1 MALAVARLF
10 SGPHPRSYTF
20 HIPDRQALVS
30 LLSFLVGTSIGRI
43 GDRIGPQRRIWL
55 CISTLAQAG
64 CLMAAALCCL
74 YSREADVAE
83 SRGDPSWANPL
94 GLAALGFC
102 SASLG
107 IQGIIGKRLNT
118 QFATAVVLT
127 TIWVELVND
136 PLLFARRAVKSRD
149 HKASAVAM
157 LFIGGLVSRALLD
170 TIGSSATLGIAA
182 GLRVL
187 GSIGWFWVPTKQ
199 VKAKTS
205 G

>member
-107 IQGIIGKRLNT
+107 IQVCIFFNLWIYCST
-118 QFATAVVLT
+118 VLLIVSPIRCLT
-127 TIWVELVND
+127 PITGNN
-136 PLLFARRAVKSRD
+136 RKAVKYSIRDGSRFN
-149 HKASAVAM
+149 H
-157 LFIGGLVSRALLD
+157 
-170 TIGSSATLGIAA
+170 
-182 GLRVL
+182 
-187 GSIGWFWVPTKQ
+187 Q
-199 VKAKTS
+199 
-205 G
+205 